1 MVEKM
6 LNNKNENVIGGYM
19 KKTYT
24 ELVEEISPEEI
35 DELYYYLEQ
44 LTEKNVSKDKV
55 GELID
60 DCAEEIGKSAERE
73 IYSSSPFTNF
83 LNSFPSGNQ
92 IRFTEPS
99 QSL

>member
-6 LNNKNENVIGGYM
+6 LNNKNEKVSGGYM

-24 ELVEEISPEEI
+24 ELVEDISPEEI

-60 DCAEEIGKSAERE
+60 DCAEVIG
-73 IYSSSPFTNF
+73 
-83 LNSFPSGNQ
+83 
-92 IRFTEPS
+92 
-99 QSL
+99 

>member
-1 MVEKM
+1 M

-19 KKTYT
+19 KKTYM

-55 GELID
+55 RRTD
-60 DCAEEIGKSAERE
+60 R
-73 IYSSSPFTNF
+73 
-83 LNSFPSGNQ
+83 
-92 IRFTEPS
+92 
-99 QSL
+99 

>member
-44 LTEKNVSKDKV
+44 LKEKNVSKNKV

-60 DCAEEIGKSAERE
+60 DCAEVIG
-73 IYSSSPFTNF
+73 
-83 LNSFPSGNQ
+83 
-92 IRFTEPS
+92 
-99 QSL
+99 

>member
-1 MVEKM
+1 MEQDLIIQNVVEKM
-6 LNNKNENVIGGYM
+6 LNNKNENVIGGYV

-60 DCAEEIGKSAERE
+60 DCAEVIG
-73 IYSSSPFTNF
+73 
-83 LNSFPSGNQ
+83 
-92 IRFTEPS
+92 
-99 QSL
+99 

>member
-1 MVEKM
+1 MEQDLIIQNVLEKM
-6 LNNKNENVIGGYM
+6 LNNKNENVIDGYM

-60 DCAEEIGKSAERE
+60 DCAEVIG
-73 IYSSSPFTNF
+73 
-83 LNSFPSGNQ
+83 
-92 IRFTEPS
+92 
-99 QSL
+99 

>member
-1 MVEKM
+1 M
-6 LNNKNENVIGGYM
+6 LNNKNENVIGGYI
-19 KKTYT
+19 KKTYV

-60 DCAEEIGKSAERE
+60 DCVEVIG
-73 IYSSSPFTNF
+73 
-83 LNSFPSGNQ
+83 
-92 IRFTEPS
+92 
-99 QSL
+99 

>member
-6 LNNKNENVIGGYM
+6 LNNKNEKVIGGYI
-19 KKTYT
+19 KKTYA

-60 DCAEEIGKSAERE
+60 DCAEVIG
-73 IYSSSPFTNF
+73 
-83 LNSFPSGNQ
+83 
-92 IRFTEPS
+92 
-99 QSL
+99 

>member
-1 MVEKM
+1 MEQDLIIQNVVEKIS
-6 LNNKNENVIGGYM
+6 NNKNENVIGGYE

-55 GELID
+55 RRTD
-60 DCAEEIGKSAERE
+60 R
-73 IYSSSPFTNF
+73 
-83 LNSFPSGNQ
+83 
-92 IRFTEPS
+92 
-99 QSL
+99 

>member
-35 DELYYYLEQ
+35 DELYYYMEQ
-44 LTEKNVSKDKV
+44 LKEKNVSKNKV

-60 DCAEEIGKSAERE
+60 DCAERE
-73 IYSSSPFTNF
+73 TYSSCLFTNF
-83 LNSFPSGNQ
+83 LNSFPSGNE
-92 IRFTEPS
+92 IRFPEPS

>member
-1 MVEKM
+1 MEQDLIIQKVVEKM

-60 DCAEEIGKSAERE
+60 DCAEVIG
-73 IYSSSPFTNF
+73 
-83 LNSFPSGNQ
+83 
-92 IRFTEPS
+92 
-99 QSL
+99 

>member
-1 MVEKM
+1 MEQDLIIQNVVEKM

-60 DCAEEIGKSAERE
+60 DCVEIIG
-73 IYSSSPFTNF
+73 
-83 LNSFPSGNQ
+83 
-92 IRFTEPS
+92 
-99 QSL
+99 

>member
-6 LNNKNENVIGGYM
+6 LINKNENVIGGYV
-19 KKTYT
+19 KNTYT

-55 GELID
+55 RRTD
-60 DCAEEIGKSAERE
+60 R
-73 IYSSSPFTNF
+73 
-83 LNSFPSGNQ
+83 
-92 IRFTEPS
+92 
-99 QSL
+99 

>member
-6 LNNKNENVIGGYM
+6 LYNKNKNVIGGYM

-35 DELYYYLEQ
+35 DELYYFLEQ

-55 GELID
+55 GEMID
-60 DCAEEIGKSAERE
+60 DCVEVI
-73 IYSSSPFTNF
+73 
-83 LNSFPSGNQ
+83 Q
-92 IRFTEPS
+92 M
-99 QSL
+99 

>member
-1 MVEKM
+1 MEWDKIVQNVVEKM
-6 LNNKNENVIGGYM
+6 LNNKNENVIGGYV

-24 ELVEEISPEEI
+24 ELVEEISSEEI

-60 DCAEEIGKSAERE
+60 HRVEVIG
-73 IYSSSPFTNF
+73 
-83 LNSFPSGNQ
+83 
-92 IRFTEPS
+92 
-99 QSL
+99 

>member
-1 MVEKM
+1 M

-35 DELYYYLEQ
+35 NELYYYLEQ
-44 LTEKNVSKDKV
+44 FTEKNVSKDKV

-60 DCAEEIGKSAERE
+60 DCAEVIG
-73 IYSSSPFTNF
+73 
-83 LNSFPSGNQ
+83 
-92 IRFTEPS
+92 
-99 QSL
+99 

>member
-1 MVEKM
+1 MEQDLIIQNVVEKM

-60 DCAEEIGKSAERE
+60 DCVEVIG
-73 IYSSSPFTNF
+73 
-83 LNSFPSGNQ
+83 
-92 IRFTEPS
+92 
-99 QSL
+99 

>member
-1 MVEKM
+1 MEQDLIIQNVVEKM

-60 DCAEEIGKSAERE
+60 DYAEVIG
-73 IYSSSPFTNF
+73 
-83 LNSFPSGNQ
+83 
-92 IRFTEPS
+92 
-99 QSL
+99 

>member
-1 MVEKM
+1 M
-6 LNNKNENVIGGYM
+6 LNNKNENVIGGYL
-19 KKTYT
+19 KKTYM

-60 DCAEEIGKSAERE
+60 DCVEVIG
-73 IYSSSPFTNF
+73 
-83 LNSFPSGNQ
+83 
-92 IRFTEPS
+92 
-99 QSL
+99 